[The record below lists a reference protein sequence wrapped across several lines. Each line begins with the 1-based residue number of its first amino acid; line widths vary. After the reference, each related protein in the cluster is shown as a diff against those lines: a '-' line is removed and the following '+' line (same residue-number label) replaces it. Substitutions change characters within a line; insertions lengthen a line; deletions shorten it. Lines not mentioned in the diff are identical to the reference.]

1 MDTLDKLHVNLM
13 NRIKTRESELPK
25 LIKELEYLEMQ
36 LNSSS
41 DINISYKY
49 DILKEEIR
57 RIKEDKME
65 YYLKTGD
72 LLFQYY
78 DSIENVPEQDVQNVS
93 KGVVSYFKS
102 IDVLKED
109 PSDSDVDRVSDFDK
123 DSEEDPLR
131 DPEEDYEEDSD
142 IQKSF
147 YLSHASREQLRN
159 IYQQRME
166 LPCHKKTL
174 WTSQDG
180 HDKTP
185 NSIEQRCS
193 NCETIMS
200 CSITEGL
207 IECSGCGYMENFLI
221 DTDKPSYREP
231 PKETSSY
238 SYRRSNH
245 FNEWIAQFQAKETTQ
260 IPKHVLYLILQEIK
274 KERIHNLENLTHTK
288 VRNLLKKLK
297 LNKYYEHIPHI
308 MNQLNGK
315 PPPCISRQT
324 EETFRLM
331 FQEIQGPFLEYCPKN
346 RKNFLSY
353 SYVLHKFVELL
364 GMNELKPLFPL
375 LKSRE
380 KLHQQDQI
388 WKKICE
394 HVGWEYHKSM

>member
-1 MDTLDKLHVNLM
+1 MDTLDKLHVDLINK
-13 NRIKTRESELPK
+13 IKTKESELPK

-36 LNSSS
+36 LGDSS
-41 DINISYKY
+41 DINISYRY
-49 DILKEEIR
+49 DRLKEEIK
-57 RIKEDKME
+57 RIKDDKHE

-78 DSIENVPEQDVQNVS
+78 DSIENVSEQDAQDVS
-93 KGVVSYFKS
+93 KGVVSYFRETS
-102 IDVLKED
+102 GDVLSETSEKE
-109 PSDSDVDRVSDFDK
+109 VSDE
-123 DSEEDPLR
+123 DSED
-131 DPEEDYEEDSD
+131 D
-142 IQKSF
+142 IHTSF
-147 YLSHASREQLRN
+147 YLSQASREQLRN

-174 WTSQDG
+174 WTSKNGQNT
-180 HDKTP
+180 TP

-207 IECSGCGYMENFLI
+207 IECTGCGYMENFLI

-274 KERIHNLENLTHTK
+274 KERIHNLENLTHAK

-331 FQEIQGPFLEYCPKN
+331 FQEIQGPFLEYCPKS

>member
-109 PSDSDVDRVSDFDK
+109 PSDRDVDRVSD
-123 DSEEDPLR
+123 SEEDS
-131 DPEEDYEEDSD
+131 EEDSD

-180 HDKTP
+180 HDKTL

-207 IECSGCGYMENFLI
+207 IECSGCGYMENLLI